1 MAVYLSICGVIN
13 VEIKVLDYD
22 FSVCKVAD
30 YSLVNFESQYCFI
43 GKTDE
48 ENSLVCTTG
57 DVPANTT
64 ERDNGWRAF
73 RIQGV
78 LDFSLIGI
86 LSKISTLLA
95 ENKIGIF
102 AVSTYNTDY
111 ILTKKDNFG
120 GAIEVLR
127 KAGYRII

>member
-1 MAVYLSICGVIN
+1 MEIKKIESDFSIC
-13 VEIKVLDYD
+13 KLSD
-22 FSVCKVAD
+22 FSQVQLD
-30 YSLVNFESQYCFI
+30 GEYCFL

-48 ENSLVCTTG
+48 EYSLVCITENIP
-57 DVPANTT
+57 DHVL
-64 ERDNGWRAF
+64 ERDDGWKAF

-95 ENKIGIF
+95 ENNIGIF

-111 ILTKKDNFG
+111 ILTKKENFSK
-120 GAIEVLR
+120 ALDVL
-127 KAGYRII
+127 KNAGYRVV